1 MKKVLAVSLGIMVG
15 VAFGSSAVMAS
26 PDLTAH
32 QFKIIQEHQN
42 IQSLGSQAGWQG
54 DTTATPLRGGY
65 GGATGPKDGTGN
77 KNGARKGG
85 GTGTC
90 QQQSNLPSGSDA
102 GLTAMRGG
110 GGGGG
115 GGNGTCDGTGPK
127 SGSGPKDGSGNK
139 YGK

>member
-1 MKKVLAVSLGIMVG
+1 MKKVLSASLSVMVG
-15 VAFGSSAVMAS
+15 LALGASAALAS
-26 PDLTAH
+26 PNPAAH
-32 QFKIIQEHQN
+32 QFNATREN
-42 IQSLGSQAGWQG
+42 QSLTSSAAQAGWQG
-54 DTTATPLRGGY
+54 DAAVTPLRGGY

-90 QQQSNLPSGSDA
+90 QQQSTLPPDVNA

-110 GGGGG
+110 GYGGS
-115 GGNGTCDGTGPK
+115 GTCDGTGPK
-127 SGSGPKDGSGNK
+127 SGSGNK

>member
-1 MKKVLAVSLGIMVG
+1 MKKVLAVSLGLMVG

-42 IQSLGSQAGWQG
+42 TQSLGSQAVWQ
-54 DTTATPLRGGY
+54 DNAAVTPL
-65 GGATGPKDGTGN
+65 
-77 KNGARKGG
+77 
-85 GTGTC
+85 
-90 QQQSNLPSGSDA
+90 
-102 GLTAMRGG
+102 RGG

-115 GGNGTCDGTGPK
+115 GYGGGGTCDGTGRK